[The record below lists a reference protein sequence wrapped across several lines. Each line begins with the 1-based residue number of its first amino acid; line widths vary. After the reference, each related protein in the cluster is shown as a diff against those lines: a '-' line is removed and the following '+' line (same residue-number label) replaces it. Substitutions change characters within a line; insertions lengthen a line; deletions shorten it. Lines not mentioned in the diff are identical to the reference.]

1 VVDILIEAV
10 VGIEVTTIMDIST
23 TTTNAEVVTE
33 VVGEAIE
40 EEEEEKKEA
49 ECRLGEGFEVALINF
64 IISSLAVQEVTAV

>member
-23 TTTNAEVVTE
+23 TTNAEVVTE

-40 EEEEEKKEA
+40 EEKKEV

-64 IISSLAVQEVTAV
+64 IISSLVVQEATAV

>member
-1 VVDILIEAV
+1 VDILIEAV

-23 TTTNAEVVTE
+23 TTTTNAEMVTE